1 MDHAQDLRPKAQDPK
16 TQEVWLLVFTF
27 SIYLLAVVVYFFNC
41 FVGRAPLL
49 RRGSNIITPPMPG
62 FCCSDIVW
70 LLLQTPSGSSVLGPR
85 GNFER
90 PLFFVETKR
99 PFLFFLFLFL
109 LFLFCFYFC
118 FVLFLFCFVFV
129 LFCLCF
135 VLFCFSV
142 VFVQFC
148 LTLTLYPLPLP
159 FYPLPF
165 TASGKVFAP
174 PGGCSKG

>member
-1 MDHAQDLRPKAQDPK
+1 MTPLHLTVQIILSYSLYCIVQSIHFKILIEDRIHI
-16 TQEVWLLVFTF
+16 EVWLLVFTF

-90 PLFFVETKR
+90 PLFFCGDETT
-99 PFLFFLFLFL
+99 LSFFLFLFL

-118 FVLFLFCFVFV
+118 FVCVLFCFVLVLCLFSFV
-129 LFCLCF
+129 
-135 VLFCFSV
+135 
-142 VFVQFC
+142 
-148 LTLTLYPLPLP
+148 
-159 FYPLPF
+159 
-165 TASGKVFAP
+165 
-174 PGGCSKG
+174 

>member
-90 PLFFVETKR
+90 PLFLWRRNDPFFFFV
-99 PFLFFLFLFL
+99 FVFVVL
-109 LFLFCFYFC
+109 
-118 FVLFLFCFVFV
+118 VLFLF

-174 PGGCSKG
+174 PACCSLKM

>member
-27 SIYLLAVVVYFFNC
+27 SIYLLAVVVDFFNC

-99 PFLFFLFLFL
+99 PF
-109 LFLFCFYFC
+109 FCFCFCFCCSCFVFIFVLFVFC
-118 FVLFLFCFVFV
+118 FVLFQCCVCLV
-129 LFCLCF
+129 LFNLD
-135 VLFCFSV
+135 
-142 VFVQFC
+142 
-148 LTLTLYPLPLP
+148 PLPLP

-165 TASGKVFAP
+165 TAATRWCKNLSRGRQKKKIYIYMYIIFVRT
-174 PGGCSKG
+174 